1 MPTLSDLDSPYDQT
15 RVIPA
20 SGHFSRAVRR
30 HALPLT
36 SGFKAKARIVLALS
50 ALFEIA
56 SRVAGCAQAPAKS
69 AASPAAPVADCRAL
83 GADFASAEE
92 ARRTAQE
99 KESTAWKA
107 VLPVAVVARHAKGK
121 AEGAQAEQRLVALKT
136 QYGRQGC
143 QSHVG

>member
-1 MPTLSDLDSPYDQT
+1 MPPLSNVDSPYDQT

-20 SGHFSRAVRR
+20 PGHSSRAGRR
-30 HALPLT
+30 HALPLS
-36 SGFKAKARIVLALS
+36 SGFKTKARIVLALP

-56 SRVAGCAQAPAKS
+56 SLLAGCAQAPAKS
-69 AASPAAPVADCRAL
+69 AASPAAAVTDCRTL
-83 GADFASAEE
+83 GAEIAGAEA
-92 ARRTAQE
+92 ARRSAQE

-107 VLPVAVVARHAKGK
+107 VLPFAVVARHAKGK
-121 AEGAQAEQRLVALKT
+121 AEGAQAEQRLVALKS

>member
-83 GADFASAEE
+83 GADIASAEE
-92 ARRTAQE
+92 ARRTAHE

-107 VLPVAVVARHAKGK
+107 VLPFAVVARHAKGK

-143 QSHVG
+143 QNHVG